1 MLLLDTNIESMTRA
15 TLMNYLSNYHSPDRM
30 VVAGVGVE
38 HEELVDITKVCKQA
52 KIDCITDL
60 PLHHI
65 CCLRRNLN
73 LNC

>member
-38 HEELVDITKVCKQA
+38 HEELVDITKV
-52 KIDCITDL
+52 
-60 PLHHI
+60 
-65 CCLRRNLN
+65 R
-73 LNC
+73 